1 MKQSHFDALVVGAGF
16 GGIYQL
22 HKFVKLGLNTK
33 LIEMAADVGG
43 TWYHNRYPGAM
54 SDSYSMV
61 YRYSWDKDDLVTYP
75 WKNRYVHQPEVLK
88 YLQHV
93 VERHDLRR
101 YMQFN
106 TELTRANY
114 DEVHNRWVVQTSTGD
129 VYTVRYLV
137 TALGILSR
145 INYPD
150 IPGLKSFKGEMY
162 HTGKWPKAHEFRDK
176 RVGVIGNGST
186 GVQVITALGPE
197 VKSLT
202 SFQRRPQYSVP
213 SGNRALTKE
222 ERDDINA
229 RYDEIW
235 EFVRNSTMGVGLPE
249 GSRPT
254 MSVSAEEREQVFED
268 AWQGGNGFRFMFSTF
283 NDIITSEEAN
293 EEACKFLRRKIKDTV
308 KDPEKARK
316 LTPTEIFARRPI
328 CDSGYFEQFNR
339 SNVDLALL
347 SENPIQTITEKGVL
361 MQDGT
366 HYDLDVLI
374 FATGFD
380 AVDGNWTRTTI
391 KGRGGK
397 SLKEHWDKSGS
408 PTSLL
413 GSFVPDFPNMF
424 MLFGPSSPFGNGPPV
439 LEAQVDFIIDVVQQA
454 EKTSKK
460 QTDSSTTN
468 GVADGALTS
477 RGPVVEA
484 LPSSVDAW
492 VQKCESVANGT
503 LFPRL
508 DNWILGKN
516 VPGKTP
522 SVLVWLGGIG
532 QFRKYLQEI
541 AEGGY
546 QTFEPF
552 S

>member
-1 MKQSHFDALVVGAGF
+1 MKQSHLEALVVGAGF

-22 HKFVKLGLNTK
+22 YRLVRLGLSTK
-33 LIEMAADVGG
+33 LIDMAEDVGG
-43 TWYHNRYPGAM
+43 TWWWNQYPGAM

-61 YRYSWDKDDLVTYP
+61 YRYSWDKEDLTTYP
-75 WKNRYVHQPEVLK
+75 WKNHYVHQPEVLK

-93 VERHDLRR
+93 VERHDLRKH
-101 YMQFN
+101 MQFN
-106 TELTRANY
+106 TELKRAQYYEDGN
-114 DEVHNRWVVQTSTGD
+114 HWVVQTSTGD
-129 VYTVRYLV
+129 IYTVRYLV

-150 IPGLKSFKGEMY
+150 IPGLESFKGEMY
-162 HTGKWPKAHEFRDK
+162 HTGKWPQTHDFTDK

-213 SGNRALTKE
+213 SGNGPLTKE
-222 ERDDINA
+222 ERADINT

-235 EFVRNSTMGVGLPE
+235 ECVRNSAMGVGLPE
-249 GSRPT
+249 STRLT
-254 MSVSAEEREQVFED
+254 MSVSPEERERIFED
-268 AWQGGNGFRFMFSTF
+268 AWQKGNGFRFMFGTF
-283 NDIITSEEAN
+283 SDIIISEEAN
-293 EEACKFLRRKIKDTV
+293 EEACKFLRKKIKETV

-339 SNVDLALL
+339 PNVDIVLL
-347 SENPIQTITEKGVL
+347 SENPVKAITDKGIL

-366 HYDLDVLI
+366 HHDLDVLI

-397 SLKEHWDKSGS
+397 SLKEHWDKNGS

-413 GSFVPDFPNMF
+413 GIFVPDFPNMF

-439 LEAQVDFIIDVVQQA
+439 LEAQIEFVIDVIQQA
-454 EKTSKK
+454 EKSNKEHA
-460 QTDSSTTN
+460 SNSAN
-468 GVADGALTS
+468 GAVAAITS
-477 RGPVVEA
+477 RGPVIEV
-484 LPSSVDAW
+484 LPSAVDAW
-492 VQKCESVANGT
+492 VRKCDSAANAT
-503 LFPRL
+503 LFPKL

-532 QFRKYLQEI
+532 PFRKYLREI
-541 AEGGY
+541 AANGY
-546 QTFEPF
+546 QIFKPF